1 VVSVDILT
9 QQLSWDDTVLGT
21 MLLEAAAREGFS
33 TEVVHADTTS
43 FSVQFLNDHDKHC
56 FDIEAEVIDTDCCDY
71 FRRWSQTTG
80 RSAAVHADTARRS
93 GKESQQ
99 SL

>member
-1 VVSVDILT
+1 
-9 QQLSWDDTVLGT
+9 

-56 FDIEAEVIDTDCCDY
+56 FDIEAEVIETEQKKSRGQP
-71 FRRWSQTTG
+71 RRPPKDWEPYETVYKI
-80 RSAAVHADTARRS
+80 AAS
-93 GKESQQ
+93 
-99 SL
+99 